1 MTKRHWLWVGFIVA
15 IILRLALI
23 PNPGFEADVSFWKAW
38 GLAVVDKGIIEGLK
52 VSNSNYPTPFMYTLG
67 AMVWIYKLFADPHN
81 FNEFWN
87 NSNLLF
93 LTISKA
99 LPILADFGIAG
110 IILWIT
116 RTKSQILNPKQ
127 SQNSNDQISK
137 RRTVLNFWF
146 RIWDLFRIWNLEFR
160 ISPIGGVLALLYLL
174 SPISL
179 IDGAWWGQVDSVGV
193 FILLAAVVAVLK
205 RWPLLAGVL
214 YMVGVMTKLQ
224 NMIYGPMFFL
234 FVWQSL
240 GYHGL
245 VRAVA
250 GSLLAFF
257 GLNIEFFLSRNMA
270 RVMASLTEN
279 YDYFPLMSLNAYNLW
294 WIVSGAKGMT
304 MSDKFLA
311 VGIMNAKTVGLVL
324 FSSVYL
330 FAVLRQVFIRGGL
343 AFLQD
348 HLLRNFL
355 ESLILVNAAFFL
367 FQTQSH
373 DRYAF
378 PLSVF
383 LLLWALFFVQESGLT
398 HVRHHETPLS
408 GAWRSHTYMGLLRRR
423 LLAMTIELKF
433 IILYSLFTVFY
444 FYNLHTALIINYP
457 HNGIPG
463 LSLLTQPFF
472 TITTSVVLL
481 VLFGV
486 FLAYLIPQTKR
497 IVFVVAVATLIT
509 LLFSANLPLIL
520 KKPVSLTKLTPY
532 VSEQGYGKRSINMP
546 VNSFF
551 GYPKQSYL
559 SVQYAF
565 YREGIGTHSPSFMNY
580 DLAGHFKKFTTDYG
594 IDTQAG
600 GKGSA
605 VFEVYGDDTL
615 LWRSEK
621 IGRYDNPRHTEVNVT
636 GVRKL
641 GLITTDGGDGKDDDH
656 VDWLNP
662 KLWP

>member
-1 MTKRHWLWVGFIVA
+1 MHLPRWFWVGLVLALF
-15 IILRLALI
+15 LRLALI

-67 AMVWIYKLFADPHN
+67 VMVWIYKLFADPHN

-93 LTISKA
+93 LTISK
-99 LPILADFGIAG
+99 LFPILADFGIAG
-110 IILWIT
+110 IIVWIS
-116 RTKSQILNPKQ
+116 TKFQAT
-127 SQNSNDQISK
+127 SNKQISSSK
-137 RRTVLNFWF
+137 QQTSG
-146 RIWDLFRIWNLEFR
+146 IWNLRFGA
-160 ISPIGGVLALLYLL
+160 STIGMVLALVYLL

-193 FILLAAVVAVLK
+193 FIFLAAVVAVLK
-205 RWPLLAGVL
+205 RWPVAAGIL

-224 NMIYGPMFFL
+224 NMIYGPVFFL

-240 GYHGL
+240 GYQGL
-245 VRAVA
+245 VRAIA
-250 GSLLAFF
+250 GSMLAFF
-257 GLNIEFFLSRNMA
+257 GLNIEFFLSHNMA

-294 WIVSGAKGMT
+294 WIASGAKGMA

-311 VGIMNAKTVGLVL
+311 LGIMNAKTVGLVL

-330 FAVLRQVFIRGGL
+330 FAVMRQLFTRNMARWRDGYMVHEKLTIQPSDHPTIDTLRV
-343 AFLQD
+343 
-348 HLLRNFL
+348 FL
-355 ESLILVNAAFFL
+355 ESLILVNGAFFL

-383 LLLWALFFVQESGLT
+383 LLLWAPFVIQLKMKTLNFKLF
-398 HVRHHETPLS
+398 
-408 GAWRSHTYMGLLRRR
+408 ALLYTVF
-423 LLAMTIELKF
+423 TI
-433 IILYSLFTVFY
+433 FY
-444 FYNLHTALIINYP
+444 FYNLHTALIVNYP
-457 HNGIPG
+457 NNGIPG
-463 LSLLTQPFF
+463 LTLLTQPAF

-481 VLFGV
+481 ALYTIFVFQIARSSKYAFFGACS
-486 FLAYLIPQTKR
+486 LALGALI
-497 IVFVVAVATLIT
+497 IG
-509 LLFSANLPLIL
+509 NLPLII

-532 VSEQGYGKRSINMP
+532 VAEQGYGKRQIDMP
-546 VNSFF
+546 VNAFLGF
-551 GYPKQSYL
+551 PKQSFL

-565 YREGIGTHSPSFMNY
+565 YRQGLGLHSPSFLNY
-580 DLAGHFKKFTTDYG
+580 DIGGHFKTLTTDYG
-594 IDTQAG
+594 IDTEAG
-600 GKGSA
+600 GKGTS
-605 VFEVYGDDTL
+605 VFEIYGDDKL

-621 IGRYDNPRHTEVNVT
+621 IGRYDNPRHIRVNVA

-641 GLITTDGGDGKDDDH
+641 GLTTTDGGDGKDDDH
-656 VDWLNP
+656 VDWLRP
-662 KLWP
+662 TLWP